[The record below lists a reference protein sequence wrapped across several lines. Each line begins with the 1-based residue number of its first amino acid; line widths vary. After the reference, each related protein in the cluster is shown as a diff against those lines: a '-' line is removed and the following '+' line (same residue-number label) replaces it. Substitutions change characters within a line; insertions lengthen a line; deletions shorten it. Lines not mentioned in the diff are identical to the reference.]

1 MSKLIVVSA
10 PSGGG
15 KTSLIK
21 ALLED
26 FDEID
31 ILLGIS
37 FTTRKPRSKEKNGQS
52 YYFISKEEFQKKIDE
67 GDFLESAEVFGN
79 YYGTSEEWV
88 SEKLNKGHDVMLEL
102 DWQGALQVKK
112 SYPEA
117 ITVFVLPPSI
127 KELEVRLKNRR
138 QDSKETISKR
148 ISFAKEE
155 IQKSNKF
162 DVLILNNSFK
172 DALNDLKQVVTEQGI
187 AEERQEEASRVASKL
202 LEDASI

>member
-26 FDEID
+26 FDEVD

-79 YYGTSEEWV
+79 YYGTSKEWV
-88 SEKLNKGHDVMLEL
+88 SDKLSKGHDVMLEL

-172 DALNDLKQVVTEQGI
+172 DALNDLKQVVTEQSI
-187 AEERQEEASRVASKL
+187 AEKRQEEASSVASKL

>member
-26 FDEID
+26 FDEVD

-79 YYGTSEEWV
+79 YYGTSKEWV

-112 SYPEA
+112 SYSEA

-148 ISFAKEE
+148 ISFAKQE
-155 IQKSNKF
+155 IQKSTKF

-172 DALNDLKQVVTEQGI
+172 DALNDLKQVVTEQGL
-187 AEERQEEASRVASKL
+187 ADERQKEASNVASKL

>member
-26 FDEID
+26 FDEVD

-37 FTTRKPRSKEKNGQS
+37 FTTRKPRSKEKNGKS

-79 YYGTSEEWV
+79 YYGTSKEWV

-162 DVLILNNSFK
+162 DVLILNSSFK

>member
-21 ALLED
+21 ALFED
-26 FDEID
+26 FNEVN

-79 YYGTSEEWV
+79 YYGTSKEWV
-88 SEKLNKGHDVMLEL
+88 SDKLSKGYDVMLEL

-112 SYPEA
+112 SYPKA
-117 ITVFVLPPSI
+117 ITVFIMPPSI
-127 KELEVRLKNRR
+127 KELKVRLRNRR

-172 DALNDLKQVVTEQGI
+172 DALNDLKQVVTEQDI
-187 AEERQEEASRVASKL
+187 SEERQEEALRVASKL
-202 LEDASI
+202 LEDAPI

>member
-26 FDEID
+26 FDEVD

-67 GDFLESAEVFGN
+67 VDFLESAEVFGN
-79 YYGTSEEWV
+79 YYGTSKEWV
-88 SEKLNKGHDVMLEL
+88 SNKLSKGHDVMLEL

-148 ISFAKEE
+148 ISFAKQE

-172 DALNDLKQVVTEQGI
+172 DALNDLKQVVTEQGV
-187 AEERQEEASRVASKL
+187 AEERQKEASSVASKL

>member
-79 YYGTSEEWV
+79 YYGTSKEWV
-88 SEKLNKGHDVMLEL
+88 SDKLSKGYDVMLEL

-127 KELEVRLKNRR
+127 KELEVRLRNRR

-172 DALNDLKQVVTEQGI
+172 DALNDLKQVVTEQDI
-187 AEERQEEASRVASKL
+187 AEERQEEALRVASKL
-202 LEDASI
+202 LEDAPI

>member
-79 YYGTSEEWV
+79 YYGTSKEWV
-88 SEKLNKGHDVMLEL
+88 SDKLSKGYDVMLEL

-112 SYPEA
+112 SYPKA
-117 ITVFVLPPSI
+117 ITVFIMPPSI
-127 KELEVRLKNRR
+127 KELKVRLRNRR

-172 DALNDLKQVVTEQGI
+172 DALNDLKQVVTEQDI
-187 AEERQEEASRVASKL
+187 SEERQEEASRVASKL

>member
-15 KTSLIK
+15 KTSMIK

-26 FDEID
+26 FDEVD

-79 YYGTSEEWV
+79 YYGTSKEWV

-148 ISFAKEE
+148 ISFAKQE

-172 DALNDLKQVVTEQGI
+172 DALNDLKQVVTEQGV
-187 AEERQEEASRVASKL
+187 AEERQKEASSVASKL

>member
-26 FDEID
+26 FDEVD
-31 ILLGIS
+31 ILLGVS

-52 YYFISKEEFQKKIDE
+52 YYFISKEEFQKKMDE

-79 YYGTSEEWV
+79 YYGTSKEWV
-88 SEKLNKGHDVMLEL
+88 SNKLSKGHDVMLEL

-127 KELEVRLKNRR
+127 KELEVRLKKRR

-148 ISFAKEE
+148 ISFAKQE

-172 DALNDLKQVVTEQGI
+172 DALNDLKQVVTAQGI
-187 AEERQEEASRVASKL
+187 AEERQKEASSVASKL

>member
-26 FDEID
+26 FDEVD

-52 YYFISKEEFQKKIDE
+52 YYFISKEEFQKKMDE

-79 YYGTSEEWV
+79 YYGTSKEWV
-88 SEKLNKGHDVMLEL
+88 SNKLSKGHDVMLEL

-127 KELEVRLKNRR
+127 NELEVRLKKRR

-148 ISFAKEE
+148 ISFAKQE

-172 DALNDLKQVVTEQGI
+172 DALNDLKQVVTEQGV
-187 AEERQEEASRVASKL
+187 AEERQKEASSVASKL

>member
-79 YYGTSEEWV
+79 YYGTSKEWV

-172 DALNDLKQVVTEQGI
+172 DALNDLKKVVTEQGI

>member
-26 FDEID
+26 FDEVD
-31 ILLGIS
+31 ILLGVS

-52 YYFISKEEFQKKIDE
+52 YYFISKEEFQKKMDE

-79 YYGTSEEWV
+79 YYGTSKEWV
-88 SEKLNKGHDVMLEL
+88 SDKLSKGHDVMLEL

-127 KELEVRLKNRR
+127 KELEVRLKKRR

-148 ISFAKEE
+148 ISFAKQE

-172 DALNDLKQVVTEQGI
+172 DALNDLKQVVTAEGI
-187 AEERQEEASRVASKL
+187 AEERQKEASSVASKL

>member
-26 FDEID
+26 FDEVD

-79 YYGTSEEWV
+79 YYGTSKEWV
-88 SEKLNKGHDVMLEL
+88 SNKLSKGHDVMLEL

-148 ISFAKEE
+148 IPFAKEE

-202 LEDASI
+202 LEDA

>member
-26 FDEID
+26 FDEVD
-31 ILLGIS
+31 ILLGVS

-52 YYFISKEEFQKKIDE
+52 YYFISKEEFQKKMDE

-79 YYGTSEEWV
+79 YYGTSKEWV
-88 SEKLNKGHDVMLEL
+88 SNKLSKGHDVMLEL

-127 KELEVRLKNRR
+127 NELEVRLKKRR

-148 ISFAKEE
+148 ISFAKQE

-172 DALNDLKQVVTEQGI
+172 DALNDLKQVVTEQGV
-187 AEERQEEASRVASKL
+187 AEERQKEASSVASKL

>member
-26 FDEID
+26 FDEVD

-79 YYGTSEEWV
+79 YYGTSKEWV

-162 DVLILNNSFK
+162 DVLILNSSFK

>member
-26 FDEID
+26 FDEVD
-31 ILLGIS
+31 ILLGVS

-52 YYFISKEEFQKKIDE
+52 YYFISKEEFQKKMDE

-79 YYGTSEEWV
+79 YYGTSKEWV
-88 SEKLNKGHDVMLEL
+88 SDKLSKGHDVMLEL

-127 KELEVRLKNRR
+127 KELEVRLKKRR

-148 ISFAKEE
+148 ISFAKQE

-187 AEERQEEASRVASKL
+187 AEERQKEASSVASKL

>member
-26 FDEID
+26 FDEVD

-52 YYFISKEEFQKKIDE
+52 YYFISKEEFQKKIDK

-79 YYGTSEEWV
+79 YYGTSKEWV
-88 SEKLNKGHDVMLEL
+88 SNKLSKGHDVMLEL
-102 DWQGALQVKK
+102 DWLGALQVKK

-127 KELEVRLKNRR
+127 NELEVRLKKRR

-148 ISFAKEE
+148 ISFAKQE

-162 DVLILNNSFK
+162 DILILNNSFK
-172 DALNDLKQVVTEQGI
+172 DALNDLKQVVTEQGV
-187 AEERQEEASRVASKL
+187 AEERQKEASSVASKL

>member
-79 YYGTSEEWV
+79 YYGTSKEWV
-88 SEKLNKGHDVMLEL
+88 SDKLHKGHDVMLEL
-102 DWQGALQVKK
+102 DWQGALQVKN

-117 ITVFVLPPSI
+117 ITVFILPPSI

-187 AEERQEEASRVASKL
+187 AEERQEEASSVASKL

>member
-26 FDEID
+26 FEEVD
-31 ILLGIS
+31 ILLGVS

-52 YYFISKEEFQKKIDE
+52 YYFISKEEFQKKIDK

-79 YYGTSEEWV
+79 YYGTSKEWV

-187 AEERQEEASRVASKL
+187 AEERQEEASKVASKL

>member
-26 FDEID
+26 FDEVD

-52 YYFISKEEFQKKIDE
+52 YYFISKEEFQKKMDE

-79 YYGTSEEWV
+79 YYGTSKEWV
-88 SEKLNKGHDVMLEL
+88 SNKLSKGHDVMLEL

-127 KELEVRLKNRR
+127 NELEVRLKKRR

-148 ISFAKEE
+148 ISFAKQE

-162 DVLILNNSFK
+162 DILILNNSFK
-172 DALNDLKQVVTEQGI
+172 DALNDLKQVVTEQGV
-187 AEERQEEASRVASKL
+187 AEERQKEASSVASKL

>member
-26 FDEID
+26 FDEVD

-79 YYGTSEEWV
+79 YYGTSKEWV

>member
-79 YYGTSEEWV
+79 YYGTSKEWV

-172 DALNDLKQVVTEQGI
+172 DALNDLKQVVIEQGI

>member
-79 YYGTSEEWV
+79 YYGTSKEWV

-155 IQKSNKF
+155 IQKSTKF

>member
-21 ALLED
+21 ALLKD
-26 FDEID
+26 FDEVD
-31 ILLGIS
+31 ILLGVS
-37 FTTRKPRSKEKNGQS
+37 FTTRKARSKEKNGQS
-52 YYFISKEEFQKKIDE
+52 YYFISKEEFQKKMDE

-79 YYGTSEEWV
+79 YYGTSKEWV
-88 SEKLNKGHDVMLEL
+88 SNKLSKGHDVMLEL

-127 KELEVRLKNRR
+127 KELEVRLKKRR

-148 ISFAKEE
+148 ISFAKQE

-187 AEERQEEASRVASKL
+187 AEERQKEASSVASKL

>member
-21 ALLED
+21 ALFED
-26 FDEID
+26 FNEVN

-79 YYGTSEEWV
+79 YYGTSKEWV
-88 SEKLNKGHDVMLEL
+88 SDKLSKGYDVMLEL

-117 ITVFVLPPSI
+117 ITVFIMPPSI
-127 KELEVRLKNRR
+127 KELKVRLRNRR

-172 DALNDLKQVVTEQGI
+172 DALNDLKQVVTEQDI
-187 AEERQEEASRVASKL
+187 AEERQEEALRVASKL
-202 LEDASI
+202 LEDAPI

>member
-21 ALLED
+21 ALFED
-26 FDEID
+26 FNEVN

-79 YYGTSEEWV
+79 YYGTSKEWV
-88 SEKLNKGHDVMLEL
+88 SDKLSKGYDVMLEL

-127 KELEVRLKNRR
+127 KELEVRLRNRR

-172 DALNDLKQVVTEQGI
+172 DALNDLKQVVTEQDI
-187 AEERQEEASRVASKL
+187 AEERQEEALRVASKL
-202 LEDASI
+202 LEDAPI

>member
-26 FDEID
+26 FDEVD
-31 ILLGIS
+31 ILLGVS

-52 YYFISKEEFQKKIDE
+52 YYFISKKEFQKKIDE

-79 YYGTSEEWV
+79 YYGTSKEWV

-112 SYPEA
+112 SYSEA

-187 AEERQEEASRVASKL
+187 AEQRQEEASRVASKL

>member
-26 FDEID
+26 FDEVD
-31 ILLGIS
+31 ILLGVS

-52 YYFISKEEFQKKIDE
+52 YYFISKEEFQKKMDE

-79 YYGTSEEWV
+79 YYGTSKEWV

-127 KELEVRLKNRR
+127 NELEVRLKKRR

-148 ISFAKEE
+148 ISFAKQE

-162 DVLILNNSFK
+162 DILILNNSFK
-172 DALNDLKQVVTEQGI
+172 DALNDLKQVVTEQGV
-187 AEERQEEASRVASKL
+187 AEERQKEASSVASKL

>member
-79 YYGTSEEWV
+79 YYGTSKEWV

-172 DALNDLKQVVTEQGI
+172 GALNDLKQVVTEQGI

>member
-26 FDEID
+26 FDEVD
-31 ILLGIS
+31 ILLGVS

-52 YYFISKEEFQKKIDE
+52 YYFISKEEFQKKMDE

-79 YYGTSEEWV
+79 CYGTSKEWV
-88 SEKLNKGHDVMLEL
+88 SDKLSKGHDVMLEL

-127 KELEVRLKNRR
+127 KELEVRLKKRR

-148 ISFAKEE
+148 ISFAKQE

-172 DALNDLKQVVTEQGI
+172 DALNDLKKVVTEQGI
-187 AEERQEEASRVASKL
+187 AEERQEEASSVASKL

>member
-1 MSKLIVVSA
+1 M
-10 PSGGG
+10 
-15 KTSLIK
+15 
-21 ALLED
+21 
-26 FDEID
+26 
-31 ILLGIS
+31 LGVS

-79 YYGTSEEWV
+79 YYGTSKEWV
-88 SEKLNKGHDVMLEL
+88 SDKLSKGHDVMLEL

-187 AEERQEEASRVASKL
+187 AEQRQEEASRVASKL

>member
-26 FDEID
+26 FDEVD
-31 ILLGIS
+31 ILLGVS

-52 YYFISKEEFQKKIDE
+52 YYFISKEEFQKKMDE

-79 YYGTSEEWV
+79 YYGTSKEWV
-88 SEKLNKGHDVMLEL
+88 SDKLSKGHDVLLEL

-127 KELEVRLKNRR
+127 KELEVRLKKRR

-148 ISFAKEE
+148 ISFAKQE

-187 AEERQEEASRVASKL
+187 AEERQKEASSVASKL

>member
-26 FDEID
+26 FDEVD
-31 ILLGIS
+31 ILLGVS

-52 YYFISKEEFQKKIDE
+52 YYFISKEEFQKKMDE

-79 YYGTSEEWV
+79 YYGTSKEWV
-88 SEKLNKGHDVMLEL
+88 SNKLSKGHDVMLEL

-127 KELEVRLKNRR
+127 NELEVRLKKRR

-148 ISFAKEE
+148 ISFAKQE

-172 DALNDLKQVVTEQGI
+172 DALNDLKHVVTEQGV
-187 AEERQEEASRVASKL
+187 AEERQKEASSVASKL

>member
-26 FDEID
+26 FDEVD
-31 ILLGIS
+31 ILLGVS
-37 FTTRKPRSKEKNGQS
+37 FTTRKARSKEKNGQS
-52 YYFISKEEFQKKIDE
+52 YYFISKEEFQKKMDE

-79 YYGTSEEWV
+79 YYGTSKEWV

-127 KELEVRLKNRR
+127 NELEVRLKKRR

-148 ISFAKEE
+148 ISFAKQE

-162 DVLILNNSFK
+162 DILILNNSFK
-172 DALNDLKQVVTEQGI
+172 DALNDLKQVVTEQGV
-187 AEERQEEASRVASKL
+187 AEERQKEASSVASKL

>member
-26 FDEID
+26 FDEVD

-79 YYGTSEEWV
+79 YYGTSKEWV
-88 SEKLNKGHDVMLEL
+88 SNKLSKGHDVMLEL